1 MRDQHE
7 EDVTSDRFW
16 RLTYT
21 SVQDITTFAVE
32 CYVQNHGIR
41 VASARFKIP

>member
-1 MRDQHE
+1 MN
-7 EDVTSDRFW
+7 VTFDRSW

-21 SVQDITTFAVE
+21 STEDITTFAVE